1 MFTLELLLE
10 TESVQLLLHESRDAV
25 LYLLDVIMIIVI
37 DLTDL
42 SKDTLFLLR
51 AAELREPLSLSSF
64 LLLLF
69 AEVSP

>member
-10 TESVQLLLHESRDAV
+10 TESIQLLLHESRDAV
-25 LYLLDVIMIIVI
+25 LYLLDVVMIIVV

>member
-1 MFTLELLLE
+1 
-10 TESVQLLLHESRDAV
+10 LHESRDAV
-25 LYLLDVIMIIVI
+25 LYLLDVVMIIVV

>member
-1 MFTLELLLE
+1 
-10 TESVQLLLHESRDAV
+10 
-25 LYLLDVIMIIVI
+25 MIIVV

>member
-25 LYLLDVIMIIVI
+25 LYLLDVVMIIVV

>member
-1 MFTLELLLE
+1 LFTLELLLE

-25 LYLLDVIMIIVI
+25 LYLLDVVMIIVV

>member
-1 MFTLELLLE
+1 LFTLELLLE